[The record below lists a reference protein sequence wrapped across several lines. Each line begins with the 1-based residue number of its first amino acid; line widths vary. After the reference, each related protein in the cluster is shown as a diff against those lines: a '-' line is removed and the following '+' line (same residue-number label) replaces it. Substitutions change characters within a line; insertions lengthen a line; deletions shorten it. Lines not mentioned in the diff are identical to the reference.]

1 MDWDN
6 IRQQWKTQPA
16 HADPG
21 VADSARL
28 RDQADRLQRTI
39 RRRDRWETI
48 AAIVVGVFFALV
60 AGGAASDGNWPRL
73 GFALLIVAWAVY
85 IPIHLR
91 RARRQLPDPRPDL
104 PLRSFLMR
112 QREAALVQARMLEQ
126 AWLWYIAP
134 GVAGLVGLTLSED
147 ESQLIEANSKLTLI
161 SGIAGF
167 VAAVP
172 GVGLLQLPG
181 GASWVLVLGAVL
193 VWINRRT
200 ATRVFH
206 PHAQALQRQIE
217 TLDDGPA

>member
-1 MDWDN
+1 MDWDR

-16 HADPG
+16 HADTG

-28 RDQADRLQRTI
+28 REQADRLQRTI

-104 PLRSFLMR
+104 PLRSFLVR
-112 QREAALVQARMLEQ
+112 QREAALAQARMLEQ
-126 AWLWYIAP
+126 AWLWYVAP
-134 GVAGLVGLTLSED
+134 GVAGLLGLTLSEGD
-147 ESQLIEANSKLTLI
+147 LGLGRQLYV
-161 SGIAGF
+161 
-167 VAAVP
+167 VA
-172 GVGLLQLPG
+172 
-181 GASWVLVLGAVL
+181 VLVLGAVL